1 MPKALTP
8 TIYCGWDIGGAHLK
22 VAVLATDG
30 QIVTIEQLACPLWRG
45 LEHLELALNS
55 ALSKLPQ
62 GAALHTVT
70 MTGELCDL
78 FASRADG
85 VARILEVIESR
96 LGNGVRIYA
105 GAATLST
112 TEARAQPAAVA
123 SLNWR
128 ATASCVA
135 VACRDAL
142 VIDIGSTTT
151 DLIPVLGHQVAAVA
165 HADGD
170 RLTAGELVYTGV
182 CRTPVMAVAHH
193 VPYAGVRRALT
204 AEYFANMADVYRIL
218 QELPAHA
225 DLHPTADARPA
236 DRPHS
241 LARLAR
247 MVGEDTTPAN
257 SVMLIECAAF
267 LARRQQTEIE
277 AAVALV
283 LSRHAS
289 THRFRRL
296 IGAGVGEFLAPRVA
310 MRLGF
315 EYQSFA
321 AVLDAP
327 PAQAVAVATCAP
339 AVALARLAW
348 QAARNER

>member
-1 MPKALTP
+1 M
-8 TIYCGWDIGGAHLK
+8 IYCGWDLGGAHLK
-22 VAVLATDG
+22 VAILATDG
-30 QIVTIEQLACPLWRG
+30 QIVAIEQLACPLWRG
-45 LEHLELALNS
+45 LEYLESALNT
-55 ALSKLPQ
+55 ALIKLPQ
-62 GAALHTVT
+62 GSAIHIVT

-96 LGNGVRIYA
+96 LGNRVRIYA
-105 GAATLST
+105 GNATLST
-112 TEARAQPAAVA
+112 TEARAQPRVVA

-135 VACRDAL
+135 VACCDAL

-151 DLIPVLGHQVAAVA
+151 DLIPVLEHQVAAVA
-165 HADGD
+165 NTDGD

-182 CRTPVMAVAHH
+182 CRTPVIAVAGH
-193 VPYAGVRRALT
+193 VPYAGAWRALA

-218 QELPAHA
+218 EELPATA

-247 MVGEDTTPAN
+247 MVGEDATAEN
-257 SVMLIECAAF
+257 AGMLTECAAY
-267 LARRQQTEIE
+267 LARRQQTQIE

-283 LSRHAS
+283 LSRHAA
-289 THRFRRL
+289 THRFRNL
-296 IGAGVGEFLAPRVA
+296 IGAGVGEFVAPRVA
-310 MRLGF
+310 ARF
-315 EYQSFA
+315 DFAYQSFA

-327 PAQAVAVATCAP
+327 PVQAVAVDTCAP

-348 QAARNER
+348 QAAQ